1 MAPTI
6 YAWVDWKGVNSRKV
20 TASALMSSK
29 TLPQTILRDVLFFD
43 ESIDSKHLRS
53 TITNFKF
60 HLSAKFMGNFVVWYR
75 NVVPSNRF
83 SPRNGLGNLDS

>member
-43 ESIDSKHLRS
+43 GSIDSTALEINRHS
-53 TITNFKF
+53 V
-60 HLSAKFMGNFVVWYR
+60 HAPFVGEVDGR
-75 NVVPSNRF
+75 FRRLVPKRG
-83 SPRNGLGNLDS
+83 PK